1 MKTDEELVL
10 LCRQRDVHAW
20 ETLVRRHQ
28 TRMLNIAYP
37 FTSDFTR
44 AEDLAQ
50 EIFIRLYE
58 SLDHFQDGRP
68 FKSWFNSLARNLC
81 IDHYRRQRKD
91 RNVVSKPVDEFYDLA
106 AQVEGTDESLARR
119 QRRETLMLALD
130 RLGEISREAIV
141 LKDFQG
147 MSHEE
152 MAEMAGVPIGTMK
165 SRVSRARAELGRIIL
180 KLEKGSLDNPL
191 SSKGGNH
198 AVP

>member
-1 MKTDEELVL
+1 MKSDEELVL
-10 LCRQRDVHAW
+10 LCRQKEVHAW

-28 TRMLNIAYP
+28 VRMVNMAYQ
-37 FTSDFTR
+37 FTSDPTH

-50 EIFIRLYE
+50 DIFIRLYE
-58 SLDHFQDGRP
+58 SLDHYQEGRP

-81 IDHYRRQRKD
+81 IDHYRKRRKD
-91 RNVVSKPVDEFYDLA
+91 RGIVDKPVEEFHDLA
-106 AQVEGTDESLARR
+106 ADTPDTDDEVE
-119 QRRETLMLALD
+119 RRERREILMQALD
-130 RLGEISREAIV
+130 RLGPVSREAIV

-152 MAEMAGVPIGTMK
+152 MAELAGVPIGTMK

-180 KLEKGSLDNPL
+180 KLERTALERAIPVGGS
-191 SSKGGNH
+191 H

>member
-28 TRMLNIAYP
+28 TRVLNLAYQ
-37 FTSDFTR
+37 FTNDFTR

-58 SLDHFQDGRP
+58 SLDQFQEGRA

-81 IDHYRRQRKD
+81 IDHYRKQRKD

-106 AQVEGTDESLARR
+106 AEVESSDESMARR
-119 QRRETLMLALD
+119 RRRETLLLALD

-141 LKDFQG
+141 WKDFHG
-147 MSHEE
+147 LSHEE
-152 MAEMAGVPIGTMK
+152 MAEMAGVPVGTMK

-180 KLEKGSLDNPL
+180 KLEKSPLDL
-191 SSKGGNH
+191 SSSGGSH